1 MQISSG
7 IIKMSLMG
15 KLETM
20 LYVSSFS
27 SNFRL
32 EFTDKTFLF
41 YNIQTNRT
49 LLMFQ
54 SIAFW
59 FVFFFLKK
67 KTSLQMQ
74 FCPFFS
80 LTFLKEQSWKIANK
94 WLSWLKRQ
102 FAFLDKTLATICQ
115 MCVWA
120 AWSHYFCYC
129 FTEYGQVS
137 SANAVSW
144 MWYLRGGFC
153 KTIIHHF
160 MMELA

>member
-20 LYVSSFS
+20 LYVSSLS

-59 FVFFFLKK
+59 FVFFF
-67 KTSLQMQ
+67 
-74 FCPFFS
+74 F
-80 LTFLKEQSWKIANK
+80 KEKD
-94 WLSWLKRQ
+94 Q
-102 FAFLDKTLATICQ
+102 FANAILSIFFPDFFKRAELKDCKQMAFMTKQAVCFLRQNPSHNLSNVCLGSLITLFLLLFYR
-115 MCVWA
+115 V
-120 AWSHYFCYC
+120 
-129 FTEYGQVS
+129 
-137 SANAVSW
+137 
-144 MWYLRGGFC
+144 
-153 KTIIHHF
+153 
-160 MMELA
+160 LAG